1 MTKKQTKKSADST
14 PLLRFLFV
22 AYTAILLCLLFD
34 RTISWG
40 PAYDYADL
48 LRLNTNL
55 VPFHTITN
63 YWTVVMSWE
72 LDSLFFHCVINL
84 VGNVVLF
91 IPIGYFLPRL
101 WLSMR
106 HFGAFLLTGV
116 LSITLVELLQLVTLR
131 GCLDVDDLIL
141 NLYGMLAGYLIYAIT
156 KNRKNR
162 KK

>member
-1 MTKKQTKKSADST
+1 MTKKATNRKKNPAEST

-22 AYTAILLCLLFD
+22 AYVAILLLLLFD
-34 RTISWG
+34 RSISWG

-48 LRLNTNL
+48 LRLNMNL

-63 YWTVVMSWE
+63 YWEVVLRWK
-72 LDSLFFHCVINL
+72 LTPLFFHCVINL

-101 WLSMR
+101 WTGMR
-106 HFGAFLLTGV
+106 HFGVFLITGT
-116 LSITLVELLQLVTLR
+116 LSVTLVELLQLVTLR

-141 NLYGMLAGYLIYAIT
+141 NLYGMLAGYVIYAIM
-156 KNRKNR
+156 NNR